1 MDAYLVY
8 TFTLC
13 PMREEAAEVLAA
25 LLTEEGFEGFEFTD
39 TGLVAYIPALL
50 QPACLPL
57 QAMEEM
63 EVEVS
68 YTVRPLPQ
76 EDWNARWET
85 EGFRPIVIGSLCA
98 LHKPADYVG
107 EEVAYDILI
116 EPRQAFGSG
125 THATTR
131 MLVERLLTSELTGRR
146 CLDMGCGTG
155 VLAICMALRGAAQ
168 VTAIDIDPDSV
179 ANARHNALL
188 NGLEAKVDVHLGDAS
203 AIEGVYDCIVAN
215 IHRNIIVADMPV
227 YAAHLAE
234 GGQLLVSGFF
244 AEDAEAVEAAAM
256 AVGCSLR
263 FRQADEEGWT
273 MMVFAQKQ

>member
-1 MDAYLVY
+1 
-8 TFTLC
+8 
-13 PMREEAAEVLAA
+13 MREEAAEVLAA

-39 TGLVAYIPALL
+39 SGLVAYIPAML
-50 QPACLPL
+50 QPTGLPL
-57 QAMEEM
+57 QVMEEM

-68 YTVRPLPQ
+68 FTICPLPQ
-76 EDWNARWET
+76 EDWNARWEA

-98 LHKPADYVG
+98 LHKPADRVG
-107 EEVAYDILI
+107 EGVAYDILI

-131 MLVERLLTSELTGRR
+131 MLVERLLTSELIGLR

-188 NGLEAKVDVHLGDAS
+188 NGLETQVDVHLGDAS

-215 IHRNIIVADMPV
+215 IHRNIIVADMPI
-227 YAAHLAE
+227 YASHLAE

-244 AEDAEAVEAAAM
+244 AEDAEAVETAAAT
-256 AVGCSLR
+256 VGLR
-263 FRQADEEGWT
+263 PAHRQADEEGWT
-273 MMVFAQKQ
+273 MLVFAQKQ